1 MGPCRGQESL
11 LLRILTKSPCRLHQ
25 AQQDMA
31 RHSNPVPLDGATYD
45 ANSRYS
51 RSFKVGSPTTAT
63 VPHQATQLRHLDTSG
78 WIHTRHASKLNR
90 SNPHLTE
97 LKWVIISKTMDQ
109 DLFST
114 HLLTALIASLEKLQ
128 ILSIEQL
135 QACHTHYF
143 LWLPTGLPSLKHLSI
158 RNCSEIE
165 SCDAASCDESF
176 PALTVLRLASRT
188 VPWQTLSK
196 NLRECCSRLISIE
209 CQDPYEAF
217 QVGVMMTSD
226 EYAVLIGATK
236 ALAHLEMPI
245 RDLDLEIYQALM
257 EHAPS
262 LETLDL
268 YICGDAAGNFSKR
281 HQAPGGVPPA
291 QVLCAAEL
299 SARVESRGQAGLVC
313 ESVEMSE
320 LGGDCLGWVRDFI

>member
-1 MGPCRGQESL
+1 MNRFYIPQ
-11 LLRILTKSPCRLHQ
+11 
-25 AQQDMA
+25 
-31 RHSNPVPLDGATYD
+31 ATYD

-51 RSFKVGSPTTAT
+51 RSFKVGSPTIAT
-63 VPHQATQLRHLDTSG
+63 DPHQATQLRHLDTSG

-97 LKWVIISKTMDQ
+97 LKWVIISKTTDQ
-109 DLFST
+109 ELFST
-114 HLLTALIASLEKLQ
+114 HLLTALIASLENLQ

-143 LWLPTGLPSLKHLSI
+143 LWLLTGLPSLKHLSI
-158 RNCSEIE
+158 RNCSKIE
-165 SCDAASCDESF
+165 SCDAASFDEPF
-176 PALTVLRLASRT
+176 PSLTVLRLACDWHTNPGLAQLVRFCPDLERLFLNPSADC
-188 VPWQTLSK
+188 PAADLSK
-196 NLRECCSRLISIE
+196 NLRECCPRLISIE

-217 QVGVMMTSD
+217 QVGVMMTSY

-236 ALAHLEMPI
+236 ALAHLEMLI